1 MSHQHTHAGE
11 HADAST
17 TGVHGMLLFG
27 EDVLYLS
34 HLPMFAS
41 PHNFQVLLEVGLDD
55 AAREAFLSGDDVAA
69 GDSIHTFA
77 PQPFPIVELD
87 PDADG
92 PGRTS
97 IEGTIFRGHFERG
110 GEPIAE
116 DVVAEVHR
124 VVHFS
129 ELDENAKRSEVREL
143 TYLCFG
149 RPGHLYL
156 AHEVTARPDFDQVL
170 EASLS
175 PDTVTNQAGHALPE
189 DVATIG
195 FDVAQRVL
203 FRGRSDTPESRLGP
217 HAHQIFDAL
226 FFQTS
231 SLTGAHG
238 FAVRMLTH
246 TELYIE
252 VDELT

>member
-1 MSHQHTHAGE
+1 MSHEHGHTGGHGE
-11 HADAST
+11 GST

-27 EDVLYLS
+27 EEVLYLS

-55 AAREAFLSGDDVAA
+55 VAREAFLADRRVA
-69 GDSIHTFA
+69 GDGIHTFV
-77 PQPFPIVELD
+77 PEPFPIDELV
-87 PDADG
+87 PRAG
-92 PGRTS
+92 GQARTS

-116 DVVAEVHR
+116 SVIAEVR
-124 VVHFS
+124 QLVHFS
-129 ELDENAKRSEVREL
+129 ELEVGAKRTEDRQL

-149 RPGHLYL
+149 RPGQLHL
-156 AHEVTARPDFDQVL
+156 AHEVTARPDFDHVL
-170 EASLS
+170 TARLV
-175 PDTVTNQAGHALPE
+175 PDTVTNQAGQSLPD

-195 FDVAQRVL
+195 FDLAQRVL
-203 FRGRSDTPESRLGP
+203 FGERSDTSEKRLAP
-217 HAHQIFDAL
+217 DEIAHGL

-238 FAVRMLTH
+238 FAVQMK
-246 TELYIE
+246 TERDLYLE